1 MAFAALVSLAQTINL
16 ILNYHQSSIPTPFRN
31 QIKSIHKNVSFLQAV
46 LPDFPK
52 TPTSL
57 EYRIRDLAYKAED
70 VVEIVWSEKVRD
82 SSRSKLKQADQNHEF
97 LCYDFPDLEKVTKE
111 VEAIVKEVR
120 ERNKE
125 VVVGFDRESIDL
137 KEKLLR
143 DSSNLEV
150 VPIVGMPGIGK
161 TTLAKYTYEDGLI
174 KMNFDVRGWVR
185 VSQHYNLEQI
195 VSSLG
200 ASIGLSS
207 DAKVE
212 MDDVYRN
219 LFGRRYLIVL
229 DDIWSVQ
236 AWYELKRMFP
246 DNANKSRI
254 MFTTRLLDL
263 ATSIGSDEGWIHR
276 MHVLDEIFSWEL
288 LRNRIFG
295 DKSCPSELEPL
306 GRTVAAYCDG
316 LPLAIVVISGLLAVD
331 QKTVAAWE
339 KVAQDVRSAISEN
352 NSQFDK
358 ILSLSYTH
366 LPHHLRPLFLYLGSF
381 PQDYEM
387 PVSKLIKLWVA
398 EGFLKQSG
406 SNKSVEDIA
415 EEYLEDLVKR
425 NLVSVDKRKP
435 NGRIKRLNLHDL
447 MREMCIRKAQEHN
460 FFLHVRCSPDQG
472 AKILRRVSVT
482 HSDLDFLYGS
492 SIHTVI
498 CLCDRQRGKECSF
511 DNCRLLRILDLIDA
525 QEYFYKSD
533 SSANSLPDH
542 LFELFHLRY
551 LALDYP
557 FSIPAAISNLRNLQ
571 TLIIGSDNHLLKPV
585 ELPVEIWRLPQLR
598 HILIASCVFPNEQGA
613 VIALENLQTLYKAVN
628 FVCSEK
634 IVEKIPNL
642 KKLGIL
648 YKVDDEKT
656 YEKDYGLHNLA
667 SLQTLEDLKI
677 EICNFPKEQPRLG
690 PVFPKTLKNLTLSG
704 LGLPWEDFE
713 IVGSLPNLQVLK
725 LRDEA
730 CIGETWKTADGGFYR
745 LEYLLIDQSHFEK
758 WITES
763 SHFPR
768 LKFLVLHLCWSLE
781 EIPEDVGDIATLELI
796 EVDDCNDCLVE
807 SAKTM
812 QGYLDDMYG
821 DSLVQVR
828 FITG

>member
-16 ILNYHQSSIPTPFRN
+16 ILNYHQTSIPTPFRN
-31 QIKSIHKNVSFLQAV
+31 QIKSIHKNASFLQAV

-52 TPTSL
+52 TPSSL
-57 EYRIRDLAYKAED
+57 EHRIRDLAYKAED
-70 VVEIVWSEKVRD
+70 VVEIVWSEKIRD
-82 SSRSKLKQADQNHEF
+82 SSKSKLKQANQNHEN
-97 LCYDFPDLEKVTKE
+97 LRYDFPDLEKVTKE
-111 VEAIVKEVR
+111 VESIVKEVR
-120 ERNKE
+120 ERHKE
-125 VVVGFDRESIDL
+125 VVVGFDKESIEV

-143 DSSNLEV
+143 DASNLEF

-174 KMNFDVRGWVR
+174 KAYFDVTGWVR
-185 VSQHYNLEQI
+185 VSQHYNLDQI

-200 ASIGLSS
+200 ASIGLSN
-207 DAKVE
+207 AKIE
-212 MDDVYRN
+212 IDDVFRK

-229 DDIWSVQ
+229 DDVWSVE
-236 AWYELKRMFP
+236 AWYKLKRMFP
-246 DNANKSRI
+246 QNGNKSRI
-254 MFTTRLLDL
+254 IFTTRLLDL
-263 ATSIGSDEGWIHR
+263 ATSIASYGGWIHH
-276 MHVLDEIFSWEL
+276 MQLLNEISSWEL

-295 DKSCPSELEPL
+295 DKPCPSELEPI
-306 GRTVAAYCDG
+306 GSAVAASCNG

-339 KVAQDVRSAISEN
+339 KVAQDVKSAISEN
-352 NSQFDK
+352 DSQFDK

-406 SNKSVEDIA
+406 SNKSLEEIA
-415 EEYLEDLVKR
+415 EDYLEDLVKR
-425 NLVSVDKRKP
+425 NLVSAAKRRP
-435 NGRIKRLNLHDL
+435 DGRIKRFGLHDL
-447 MREMCIRKAQEHN
+447 MREMCIRKAQEYN
-460 FFLHVRCSPDQG
+460 FFLHVRGSLDQG

-482 HSDLDFLYGS
+482 NSDLDFLYGS
-492 SIHTVI
+492 AIHTVI
-498 CLCDRQRGKECSF
+498 CLCDRQRGKECTF

-525 QEYFYKSD
+525 QEYFHKSD
-533 SSANSLPDH
+533 SLSNSLPDH

-571 TLIIGSDNHLLKPV
+571 TLIIASDNHLKHV

-598 HILIASCVFPNEQGA
+598 HILIASCVFPSEQGA
-613 VIALENLQTLYKAVN
+613 TIALENLQTLFKPVN
-628 FVCSEK
+628 FVCSEE
-634 IVEKIPNL
+634 ILEKIPNL

-648 YKVDDEKT
+648 YKGDDEKT
-656 YEKDYGLHNLA
+656 YEKDYELQNLET
-667 SLQTLEDLKI
+667 LQTLENLKI
-677 EICNFPKEQPRLG
+677 EICNFHKEKPRLG
-690 PVFPKTLKNLTLSG
+690 PDFPKTLKNLTLSG
-704 LGLPWEDFE
+704 VGLPWEDFK
-713 IVGSLPNLQVLK
+713 IVSSLPNLQVLK
-725 LRDEA
+725 LRDDA
-730 CIGETWKTADGGFYR
+730 CIGETWKTTDGGFSQ
-745 LEYLLIDQSHFEK
+745 LEFLLIDQSHFEN

-768 LKFLVLHLCWSLE
+768 LKSLVLYHCWSLE
-781 EIPEDVGDIATLELI
+781 EIPEGVGDITTLELI
-796 EVDDCNDCLVE
+796 EVDDCNACLIE

-812 QGYLDDMYG
+812 LSYLDDMYG
-821 DSLVQVR
+821 DSMVRVR
-828 FITG
+828 FVTG